1 MLAALR
7 PNPRTGSRPRSSDR
21 LNVYPNTT
29 NDIANS
35 HVKLS
40 WLVIVTGGPR
50 ATPLLG
56 MPSVAGIVC
65 PGYDDKKPLTWLAPG
80 KVTCRTRRKKSN
92 ANPSKLPTAKPKTP
106 KRGLPKPTNET
117 KIEPGTDI
125 FNGIECI
132 FHAPLRT
139 DVCDVYDAVQYYN
152 AVFYPHTS
160 AGHRDGIANVFV
172 DAIPIQIVR
181 FLPTAIAH
189 NMVSI
194 VFQHRMCVQTQWKP
208 DCPSVKHAEARLHH
222 HRGLAIRALNEDIA
236 NEKTQSSDVVLTGV
250 ILLLQSEIQSCI
262 SPNWRYHVNGL
273 LAMLACRGGALGW
286 MREVPVLKG
295 ILLSFL
301 ITATFANT
309 TSPSHD
315 HVKIASHE
323 GLLMLTDE
331 LYPLGLHP
339 NMPCPMALFK
349 DIIRINHVRDDVSN
363 GFMSKDMARP
373 IADIIVKNIEAFD
386 ARTWEGF
393 YAQHE
398 HNELIGLMFQ
408 SAVAVFCLSALKSVS
423 VLPSSSRLRAHS
435 DRLYSLL
442 EEGKKY
448 PVLQKSVQWP
458 LIVAGV
464 EAGAR
469 VDKRGLVGELF
480 LEQSKDVGTPLPM
493 HAKGVIRSFW
503 DGDLTNWDAC
513 FDKPYAFVS

>member
-1 MLAALR
+1 MSSSPDSSSSPEAPDRRRCWECLR
-7 PNPRTGSRPRSSDR
+7 RRLVCDATRPVCNKCR
-21 LNVYPNTT
+21 
-29 NDIANS
+29 
-35 HVKLS
+35 
-40 WLVIVTGGPR
+40 
-50 ATPLLG
+50 
-56 MPSVAGIVC
+56 VAGIVC

-80 KVTCRTRRKKSN
+80 KVTCRTRRKKST
-92 ANPSKLPTAKPKTP
+92 AVSIKQPTKPKTP
-106 KRGLPKPTNET
+106 RPAKQPKHKHFEV
-117 KIEPGTDI
+117 GTDI

-152 AVFYPHTS
+152 AVFYPHTA

-172 DAIPIQIVR
+172 DAIPINIVR
-181 FLPTAIAH
+181 FLPKAIAH

-194 VFQHRMCVQTQWKP
+194 VFQHKMCVQTQWKP
-208 DCPSVKHAEARLHH
+208 DCPSLKHAQARLHH

-250 ILLLQSEIQSCI
+250 ILLLQSEIQSCL

-273 LAMLACRGGALGW
+273 LAMLACRGGAIGW
-286 MREVPVLKG
+286 MREVPMLRG

-315 HVKIASHE
+315 HVRIASHE

-339 NMPCPMALFK
+339 NMPCPMALFEE
-349 DIIRINHVRDDVSN
+349 IIRINHVRDGVSN
-363 GFMSKDMARP
+363 GFMSKDTARP
-373 IADIIVKNIEAFD
+373 IADNIVKNIEAFD

-408 SAVAVFCLSALKSVS
+408 SAVAVFCLSALRSIL
-423 VLPSSSRLRAHS
+423 VLQSSSRLRAHS
-435 DRLYSLL
+435 DRLYSFL

-480 LEQSKDVGTPLPM
+480 LEQSKDIGTPLPM
-493 HAKGVIRSFW
+493 HAKGVIRNFW